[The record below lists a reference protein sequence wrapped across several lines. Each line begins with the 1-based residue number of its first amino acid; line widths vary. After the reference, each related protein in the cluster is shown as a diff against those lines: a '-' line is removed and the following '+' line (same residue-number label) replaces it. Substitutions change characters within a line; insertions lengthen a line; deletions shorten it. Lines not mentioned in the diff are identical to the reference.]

1 MRLKVD
7 GARLE
12 KTLRAMGEVGATP
25 SGGVSRL
32 ALSDA
37 DREARDLLVS
47 WFRELNLE
55 VKIDP
60 IGNIFAVRRG
70 QEDSEP
76 VVMGSHID
84 TVRDAGIFDGAL
96 GVLGALEVLRA
107 LDDADVETVKPVA
120 VAVFTN
126 EEGARFQPDMMG
138 SMVYAGKLG
147 VEEANASRDD
157 DGVTVGQALDRIGY
171 RGEESLKPSRYLELH
186 VEQGPVLH
194 SRGIQV
200 GAVEGVQGIAW
211 YHGGYVGEANH
222 SGTTPINHRKDALL
236 GASDLNVRLRAMAE
250 ELGRGSVATMGRLR
264 PAPDVINVVP
274 GGAEFTVDFR
284 QYDPELFTEGKR
296 RVESL
301 VREAADR
308 HGLSWSLRQSA
319 DAQPVRFDG
328 AMVDLVESK
337 ARSLGLS
344 CTRMPSGAGHDA
356 QFMSYVCPT
365 AMVFVPSV
373 GGRSHCREEWT
384 EPMDC
389 ENGAR
394 VLLEC
399 VLDLSA

>member
-7 GARLE
+7 GDRLE
-12 KTLRAMGEVGATP
+12 KALREMGEVGATP
-25 SGGVSRL
+25 SGGMSRL

-47 WFRELNLE
+47 WFRALNLE

-60 IGNIFAVRRG
+60 IGNIFATRRG
-70 QEDSEP
+70 HEDSAP

-96 GVLGALEVLRA
+96 GVLGALEVLRT

-138 SMVYAGKLG
+138 SMVFTGKLG
-147 VEEANASRDD
+147 VEEAYASRDD
-157 DGVTVGQALDRIGY
+157 DGVTLGQELDRIGY
-171 RGEESLKPSRYLELH
+171 RGDSSLTPSCYLELH

-194 SRGIQV
+194 STGHKIGV
-200 GAVEGVQGIAW
+200 VEGVQGIAW
-211 YHGGYVGEANH
+211 WHGCYVGQANH
-222 SGTTPINHRKDALL
+222 AGTTPIELRRDALL
-236 GASDLNVRLRAMAE
+236 GASDLNVRLRALAE
-250 ELGRGSVATMGRLR
+250 ELGEATVATMGRLH
-264 PAPDVINVVP
+264 PSPDVINVVP
-274 GGAEFTVDFR
+274 GRADFAVDFR
-284 QYDPELFTEGKR
+284 QYAPRLFTEGKR
-296 RVESL
+296 RVEAL
-301 VREAADR
+301 VEEVAER
-308 HGLSWSLRQSA
+308 HRLEWSLRQSA
-319 DAQPVRFDG
+319 DAQPVRFDD

-337 ARSLGLS
+337 ARELGLS
-344 CTRMPSGAGHDA
+344 YRRMPSGAGHDA
-356 QFMSYVCPT
+356 QFMSYICPT
-365 AMVFVPSV
+365 AMVFVPSID
-373 GGRSHCREEWT
+373 GRSHCREERT
-384 EPMDC
+384 DPGDC